1 MNKKKEKKNLRNTK
15 DKDEVEKKLFQKN
28 LMRFF

>member
-1 MNKKKEKKNLRNTK
+1 MNKKEKKNLRNTK